1 MTGIQQTAQEGT
13 APGSAPAPGPRNAR
27 LPTPDDVRRMLE
39 GVIDPELH
47 ASVVEL
53 GMVDDVTVDE
63 GGRVRITVALTTAG
77 CPLRA
82 QIKKDV
88 ESKVRGLPGVAEV
101 TVAYGEMTP
110 EQKSAAMARARFNAR
125 ENAPTTEVPPT
136 TRTLA
141 VASGK
146 GGVGKSSVTVNLA
159 VALAA
164 RGFTVGVLDA
174 DIWGFSVPRMLGV
187 EGRLG
192 GADGKIHPHVVE
204 VPPAGPAAGAPE
216 AATGTPKV
224 TGLDQRPGG
233 HRVKVVSMGFLVDD
247 EQSALMW
254 RGLILTRALEQ
265 FLTDVRWGPM
275 DYLLV
280 DMPPGTG
287 DVQMGLARLLP
298 QAEMLVVT
306 TPARAAQKVA
316 ARVAD
321 MARRS
326 YMKVVGV
333 VENMSAYVTPDGTEI
348 PIFGR
353 GGGAELASGIG
364 APLVASIPIEPSV
377 AEGGDVGRPVALTD
391 PGSPAG
397 VAFAELAR
405 RVAEDLMP
413 PVEMAGC
420 TARMLIEAARA
431 GQAEE
436 AAAAASGAAAG

>member
-1 MTGIQQTAQEGT
+1 VTSTQQTVPDPTGDVAT
-13 APGSAPAPGPRNAR
+13 SAERAGPAPGRR
-27 LPTPDDVRRMLE
+27 PTPDDVRHMLE
-39 GVIDPELH
+39 GVIDPERH

-53 GMVDDVTVDE
+53 GMVDDVTVDPE
-63 GGRVRITVALTTAG
+63 GRVRITVALTTAG

-88 ESKVRGLPGVAEV
+88 QSKVRGLPGVSEV
-101 TVAYGEMTP
+101 EVAYGEMTA

-125 ENAPTTEVPPT
+125 ENAAATEVPPT

-159 VALAA
+159 VSLAA
-164 RGFTVGVLDA
+164 RGFSVGVLDA

-187 EGRLG
+187 DGRLG
-192 GADGKIHPHVVE
+192 GADGKIHPHAVDV
-204 VPPAGPAAGAPE
+204 
-216 AATGTPKV
+216 
-224 TGLDQRPGG
+224 GG
-233 HRVKVVSMGFLVDD
+233 HEVKVVSMGFLVDD
-247 EQSALMW
+247 EQTALMW

-275 DYLLV
+275 DYLLI

-287 DVQMGLARLLP
+287 DVQMALARLLP

-306 TPARAAQKVA
+306 TPALAAQKVA

-333 VENMSAYVTPDGTEI
+333 VENMSAYVAPDGSEV

-353 GGGAELASGIG
+353 GGGAALAAEIG
-364 APLVASIPIEPSV
+364 APLVGSIPIEPAVS
-377 AEGGDVGRPVALTD
+377 EGGDAGRPLALTD
-391 PGSPAG
+391 PDGPTGRS
-397 VAFAELAR
+397 FAELAR
-405 RVAEDLMP
+405 LVAEELMP

-431 GQAEE
+431 EK
-436 AAAAASGAAAG
+436 AAAAKAGAAAKV